1 MDSVR
6 NALSALTL
14 MGERG
19 AMRLADI
26 ADELGVARSTAHRLM
41 VTMREAGF
49 VIQPMGSRLYT
60 LGPTFAGLTSA
71 VVAHDDLIA
80 AARPALA
87 ALRRATEETVHLVTR
102 LGADVYF
109 LDGIEGPRTVRVGLK
124 SGSRVPVVASAA
136 GIAMLSLMTPERL
149 DRVVFLSRRVRTFDE
164 ELLAERVASARR
176 AGYAASFGLA
186 FQDVHEVG
194 VAFRYDPGQ
203 HMAALTV
210 AAPAARIDEHRA
222 RELGLI
228 LRQSANS
235 LANHLARLAK

>member
-1 MDSVR
+1 MESVR
-6 NALSALTL
+6 KALMALTL

-26 ADELGVARSTAHRLM
+26 AEELDVARSTAHRLM

-49 VIQPMGSRLYT
+49 VIQPLGSRLYT
-60 LGPTFAGLTSA
+60 LGPAFAGLTSA

-87 ALRRATEETVHLVTR
+87 GLRRATEETVHLVTR

-124 SGSRVPVVASAA
+124 SGSRLPVIASAA
-136 GIAMLSLMTPERL
+136 GIAMLSLMTPERIE
-149 DRVVFLSRRVRTFDE
+149 RVIFLSRRVRSFDE
-164 ELLAERVASARR
+164 GWLSDQVAAAQR
-176 AGYAASFGLA
+176 AGYAVGLGLA
-186 FQDVHEVG
+186 YEDVHEVG
-194 VAFRYDPGQ
+194 VAFRYDPGN

-210 AAPAARIDEHRA
+210 AAPASRIDAPRA

-235 LANHLARLAK
+235 LAAQLSRLTK

>member
-1 MDSVR
+1 MESVR
-6 NALSALTL
+6 NALTALTL

-19 AMRLADI
+19 AMRLTDI

-49 VIQPMGSRLYT
+49 VIQPLGSRLYT

-109 LDGIEGPRTVRVGLK
+109 LDGIEGARTVRVGLK
-124 SGSRVPVVASAA
+124 SGARLPVIASAA
-136 GIAMLSLMTPERL
+136 GLAMLAQMTPERI
-149 DRVVFLSRRVRTFDE
+149 DRVVFLSRRVRSFDE
-164 ELLAERVASARR
+164 GWLSDQIALARK
-176 AGYAASFGLA
+176 AGYAVSFGLA
-186 FQDVHEVG
+186 YADVHEVA
-194 VAFRYDPGQ
+194 VAFRYDPGN

-210 AAPAARIDEHRA
+210 AAPANRIDHQRA

-228 LRQSANS
+228 LRQSASS
-235 LANHLARLAK
+235 LSTQLSRLAR